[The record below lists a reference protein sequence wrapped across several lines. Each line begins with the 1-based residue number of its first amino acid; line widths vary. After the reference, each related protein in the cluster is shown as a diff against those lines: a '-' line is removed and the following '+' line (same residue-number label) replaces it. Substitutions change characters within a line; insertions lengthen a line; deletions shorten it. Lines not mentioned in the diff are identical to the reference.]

1 MIERG
6 THNSRVTGLN
16 PVPPTTHIMNTIEK
30 LIEEKK
36 QLINC
41 PFCNNTKVLKV
52 DEWEATNRRRIAII
66 AEYNCITCTKTFWI

>member
-1 MIERG
+1 
-6 THNSRVTGLN
+6 
-16 PVPPTTHIMNTIEK
+16 MNTIEK

-41 PFCNNTKVLKV
+41 PFCNNTKVLEV
-52 DEWEATNRRRIAII
+52 DEWEATNRRIIAII